1 MHASAVGSAEALI
14 TWINGRLGG
23 RRPVRSP
30 PLPAKPLSSAAK
42 SRIMALVE
50 PGIRGMS
57 VKSNSTLEHG
67 MKRLVVLGLFFVAVA
82 CTPQSLPPAGTA
94 PPPEAAAAPP
104 PTPPPPPTLASFNGS
119 YAGMMTVG
127 VSGTESTATTYPIC
141 SNRPINMT
149 IRNGYATIEYR
160 DWKHHLLHYR
170 GQVDLAGMINLSH
183 LNGDG
188 SRSVFT
194 LKGTDTGWN
203 GEMRR
208 GDCWYN
214 VAMNRT

>member
-1 MHASAVGSAEALI
+1 M
-14 TWINGRLGG
+14 
-23 RRPVRSP
+23 PV
-30 PLPAKPLSSAAK
+30 
-42 SRIMALVE
+42 E
-50 PGIRGMS
+50 G
-57 VKSNSTLEHG
+57 NSTLEHG

-82 CTPQSLPPAGTA
+82 CTPQSPPPAASA
-94 PPPEAAAAPP
+94 PPPEVAA
-104 PTPPPPPTLASFNGS
+104 PPPPPTLASFNGS

-127 VSGTESTATTYPIC
+127 VSGVQTTSTTYPIC
-141 SNRPINMT
+141 SDRPINMT

-170 GQVDLAGMINLSH
+170 GLVDPAGTINLSH
-183 LNGDG
+183 LNDDG

-208 GDCWYN
+208 GDCWYD